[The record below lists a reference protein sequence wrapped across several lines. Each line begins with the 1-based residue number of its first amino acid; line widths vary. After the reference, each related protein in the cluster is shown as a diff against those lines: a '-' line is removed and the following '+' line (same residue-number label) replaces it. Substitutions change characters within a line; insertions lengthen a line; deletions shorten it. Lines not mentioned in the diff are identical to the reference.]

1 MDIKKIFII
10 PYCHP
15 DWAWTHT
22 RAWHEK
28 RYCLVLNEVLN
39 IMNEY
44 EDFRYYIDSY
54 ITFLEP
60 FLRNYPERFEEL
72 KKRVK
77 EEKIAICGT
86 FTNLR
91 VNMVGEETFI
101 RDIIYGR
108 RIFNELF
115 PEAELTVYAGN
126 VDVAVG
132 HPQLP
137 QIFKKSGYK
146 YFRF

>member
-39 IMNEY
+39 IINEY

-72 KKRVK
+72 KKK
-77 EEKIAICGT
+77 SE
-86 FTNLR
+86 
-91 VNMVGEETFI
+91 
-101 RDIIYGR
+101 R
-108 RIFNELF
+108 RKDCYMWDF
-115 PEAELTVYAGN
+115 YK
-126 VDVAVG
+126 
-132 HPQLP
+132 
-137 QIFKKSGYK
+137 FKG
-146 YFRF
+146 